1 MDNSLFFYLRCSL
14 FYELH
19 INNPYEENSFNDD
32 PVRWS
37 FPLAETITQKVSNS
51 KQMFLRLYLSKTQH
65 GFSPSALIIAQLLFF
80 EKKSYQFKQYILWKL
95 KF

>member
-1 MDNSLFFYLRCSL
+1 MKKTVLMMTLCVGLFRLWKR
-14 FYELH
+14 
-19 INNPYEENSFNDD
+19 P
-32 PVRWS
+32 
-37 FPLAETITQKVSNS
+37 TQKVSNS

-80 EKKSYQFKQYILWKL
+80 EKKFYQLNQYILWKL